1 VSSLEIA
8 LIAFACVFGSALLG
22 LFLRG
27 VLPEHHLS
35 AESKD
40 LLKLGIGLIAT
51 MSALVLG
58 LLVSSA
64 KGTFDRI
71 SEEEVQTAAKIV
83 MLDRVLAQY
92 GPETKE
98 IRDVL
103 RSTVASVVQVLFS
116 EDASVQAKFDTT
128 ASVARGEDL
137 VAKIRAL
144 SPQNDDQR
152 SLKAQALEISGEVLM
167 ARWLMIAQGRSIS
180 TPFLVVLVA
189 WLSIIFAGFG
199 LFAHRNATVV
209 TTLFVCALS
218 VSAALFMILELD
230 TPLNGL
236 LRVSSAPLRNALAH
250 LGQ

>member
-1 VSSLEIA
+1 MSSLEIA

-92 GPETKE
+92 GPETKV

-103 RSTVASVVQVLFS
+103 RRTVASVVQVLFS
-116 EDASVQAKFDTT
+116 EDASVRAKFDTS

-137 VAKIRAL
+137 VARIRAL

-152 SLKAQALEISGEVLM
+152 LLKAQALEISGEVLM
-167 ARWLMIAQGRSIS
+167 ARWLLIAQGRSIS

-199 LFAHRNATVV
+199 LFARRNATVV

-236 LRVSSAPLRNALAH
+236 IRVSSAPLRNALAH

>member
-1 VSSLEIA
+1 MSSLEIA

-71 SEEEVQTAAKIV
+71 SEEQVQTAAKIV
-83 MLDRVLAQY
+83 VLDRVLAQY

-98 IRDVL
+98 IRNVL
-103 RSTVASVVQVLFS
+103 RRDVASAVQMLFS
-116 EDASVQAKFDTT
+116 EDASVRKKFDTS

-137 VAKIRAL
+137 VATIRAL

-209 TTLFVCALS
+209 TTLLVCALS

-236 LRVSSAPLRNALAH
+236 LRVSSAPLRNSLAH